1 MGYRPWSSQSDTAEA
16 TEHVHSKASSRK
28 HCGLAVVQRGRGSL
42 EKFNDTLKVKG
53 TDPHSVPPSPS
64 SHSRP
69 WCLLPE
75 PISRSR
81 PRP

>member
-1 MGYRPWSSQSDTAEA
+1 MVVTESDTAEV

-28 HCGLAVVQRGRGSL
+28 HCGLAIVQRGRGSL

-53 TDPHSVPPSPS
+53 TDAHSVPPS
-64 SHSRP
+64 SHSHP

-75 PISRSR
+75 HISRSR